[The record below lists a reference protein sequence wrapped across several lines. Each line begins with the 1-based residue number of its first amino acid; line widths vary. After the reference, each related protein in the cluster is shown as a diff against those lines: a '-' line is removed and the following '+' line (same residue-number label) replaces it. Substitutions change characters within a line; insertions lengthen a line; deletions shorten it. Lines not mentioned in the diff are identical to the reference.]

1 MKRYTKPLIAASL
14 LAGAALVAIPA
25 FAHGPG
31 GQGWGMG
38 SGMMGNGM
46 MGPGAMMG
54 GHGAYGMMGNGAAPC
69 LDNDDDD
76 AAVSIQ
82 SDADVKAYLGKR
94 LEWMGNKRLKV
105 GAVEKSGDDTWVANI
120 VTVDGSLVDK
130 VEVNGKTGFMHRVE

>member
-54 GHGAYGMMGNGAAPC
+54 GAGSYGMGYGAGPC
-69 LDNDDDD
+69 HDDGDD
-76 AAVSIQ
+76 AAVSIK
-82 SDADVKAYLGKR
+82 SDADVKAFLGKR

-105 GAVEKSGDDTWVANI
+105 GTVEKSGDDTWVANI

-130 VEVNGKTGFMHRVE
+130 IEVNGKTGFMHRVE